1 MVETDWRELL
11 SFSQRELK
19 EVDKEKLC
27 ESLSWMEA
35 DDIELNFTDLKTLF
49 RLAQDI
55 LKFKNEQV
63 NNLLGQLETQRKG
76 SKGKVKGQ
84 YVASPTRSNDSVLDT
99 IADQEEVIKANKE
112 ILEQLYSDIA
122 ELEGKKSK
130 LEERKNEDDTESSRD
145 ALSEMNAV
153 AQLENEMTLKNRHI
167 RKLLGDVKVLEDDNN
182 KLKEKVSVLKDK
194 LTEATAVIENLTDKV
209 YAMNEECT
217 KLKENLGYT
226 KQSKTQL
233 SVEIETLKNEL
244 QESETKKESFLAD
257 IKAKA
262 QHWKDVARA
271 KRSEIEALENENTKL
286 KEELIQTS
294 KVVSPKRKSYAEEY
308 KLKELQEKL
317 SEASHKLLQSAT
329 LIERLKSEN
338 EHLKST
344 VDDTAECSNID
355 VKNESDEGKEII
367 IISKL
372 KKRIKSLTTALSES
386 DVLIASREKELA
398 EIAARLQLV
407 EKDEGVKALVDSLKQ
422 KKQQLKNK
430 NEELRKLVKEFN
442 SLNEIVDHLRLEN
455 ETMRQQ
461 LNIPP
466 GEAIDSK
473 DIVSKYQAIG
483 SQNMVLTKELRAMEN
498 KLVSVELENR
508 GLITKLNKLKKFIFD
523 SGYGEEQIEEIC
535 NDEMPMDGG
544 GESSR
549 YLATVARKNENE
561 IMKQN
566 EERIAEMQAITEEN
580 EGLRK
585 GLQDILNF
593 LKDNSKTTSGVLE
606 LQCPSLEAVLNSM
619 EARHSAGW
627 FAPHMAAVMELKAAL
642 GGRDALLTALH
653 EARKET
659 FDVMDKLSQESMK
672 ATKLEE
678 KISQI
683 ESTTKSDVNEN
694 VNVTSNADVNIG
706 EFGSWI
712 AEEHDAI
719 ELNDKND
726 IINYIAKR
734 DSVYEDQ
741 LKSGLAYFHKKLN
754 ALYNKM
760 TALAVQAADDRN
772 NWRIEEE
779 QYKAQIQNL
788 KSQIVE
794 NMDDSISE
802 NSPGLIHIPDA
813 AVLERRCSYLEENYR
828 HIRTLNENIRNEL
841 LDCQRDAML
850 AASQYETQ
858 INRFIFTVADLTD
871 KLRKSISIDLF
882 WKQNNT
888 LSDVITKYRKSLNDN
903 VNARDE
909 PFNLIKRLE
918 NDKIEVLNSIREYIK
933 EYSSDEGA
941 AKDILTSPQSDLFQ
955 KQIQQLCNE
964 LNEKEKEIKY
974 LQEKNIEFQ
983 TSQSK
988 LIDDNLATQPNK
1000 DNDDLKNQLH
1010 KIMEENKSLKEQ
1022 NQYTTSQLNIA
1033 LLQLQDIQHKKLDN
1047 DVEINLL
1054 RHQILDL
1061 QSAGDNRAI
1070 VARLSGEI
1078 LIAHLQATEFQKK
1091 IEKLNLTLTNERR
1104 MRVEAE
1110 EMFKAR
1116 QNVFNLYAHRYETK
1130 FGYLHEV
1137 MQVLRQQYQGC
1148 IPLTSLEKYQNNL
1161 EELSRKTY
1169 SVNAKLNEIEDLQA
1183 NLIIKH
1189 SVYEQILDIS
1199 KNKCLEEDDACQHKL
1214 QLLVT
1219 QSKYSR
1225 ETDYLNKKIHTLEQ
1239 SIGEITKH
1247 CNYLEKTLLLI
1258 NHGVEKSST
1267 NGIIRT
1273 NHMNGNANA
1282 PNMEVEDLISDDDS
1296 ASRKSLTITLLKPK
1310 VLKPSIV
1317 TSNKIN
1323 TNYEKYADIL
1333 PGSPV
1338 KILDKKETV
1347 HVLVQTNL
1355 EEKRRIN
1362 KLAQTDEDIQI
1373 SHLNKIIN
1381 DLKSEN
1387 EKKRKEIIDGST
1399 LAKQQTIDI
1408 LNLNTENVSLE
1419 RKIKYLQKENDLK
1432 DTLIRTLNAS
1442 ADDLRRQLDTKEI
1455 KISQSNEM
1463 GDSVQQENKALLI
1476 SLKQIEKDKNTIVED
1491 CQKLM
1496 KAEREEH
1503 AKSKKDLQTKI
1514 FELQTQLERRGSESD
1529 ASYSEKLQEVVAKYS
1544 HKILEL
1550 EDECFNLRNKLD
1562 GSKTDLVSYQNEVD
1576 RWKNLASERLT
1587 KMEQLSSQL
1596 EERHSHEVESY
1607 KAENQHWLVQLSET
1621 QREHLG
1627 LRAKLSE
1634 QKAVHI
1640 KQLADKDVQI
1650 EQLRSA
1656 IHTLKSQ
1663 IMNMQTIMAVNDP
1676 SFDLSAIVEVEEV
1689 SDGVSQQGS
1698 ERLELKF
1705 DSALDLQDL
1714 RDDSRLPA
1722 TSSTIWQ
1729 EPIIE
1734 RLRREKQ
1741 LISKQNGML
1750 RRQIKALASRERRA
1764 RLDAHNLKNQ
1774 VFRISTSGSRVA
1786 TAETASLHNKIASLT
1801 AQLSSARRDTNTSVA
1816 LWDKWKKA
1824 QQSSDR
1830 WQTRYEDKCQEVKK
1844 LEASLHLAKSTLSR
1858 LEKEKRVLLS
1868 RLNEVKH
1875 ESKVLVEKQEG
1886 EYSEKSLRE
1895 QDSDRYESPSPL
1907 PVSSRALL
1915 DRVEAQQRRIAAL
1928 EVAEKGNEIL
1938 VSEYEKSLAE
1948 ITVLKGQVL
1957 KLESSLLESQI
1968 RTPMRT
1974 TQETQPEL
1982 DYWKSYCEMLKE
1994 ENMNLTMRINS
2005 IEISPTSS
2013 HQQRIN
2019 DLEQTILTLRGLVS
2033 KLQSE
2038 QKSTLQ
2044 KRTDSSSRPSSGHSA
2059 TDKTRQ
2065 LEPYR
2070 VEIANLKRTIQDKD
2084 LLLEKSKEMLKI
2096 AAEREEDL
2104 LQENTY
2110 LRRRLEELT
2119 KRPEG
2124 FLSA

>member
-19 EVDKEKLC
+19 EADKEKLC

-112 ILEQLYSDIA
+112 ILEQLYADIA

-130 LEERKNEDDTESSRD
+130 LEERKNDDDTESSRD

-153 AQLENEMTLKNRHI
+153 AQLENEITLKNRHI
-167 RKLLGDVKVLEDDNN
+167 RKLLCDVKVLEDDNN
-182 KLKEKVSVLKDK
+182 KLKEKLSVLKDK
-194 LTEATAVIENLTDKV
+194 LTEATAVIENLTDQV
-209 YAMNEECT
+209 YAMNAEST

-233 SVEIETLKNEL
+233 SVEIETLKKEL

-271 KRSEIEALENENTKL
+271 KRTEIEALENENTKL
-286 KEELIQTS
+286 KEELIQTP
-294 KVVSPKRKSYAEEY
+294 KMVSPKRKSYEEEY

-317 SEASHKLLQSAT
+317 SEASHKLLQCAK

-344 VDDTAECSNID
+344 LDDTAECSNIE

-372 KKRIKSLTTALSES
+372 KKRVKSLTTALSES
-386 DVLIASREKELA
+386 DGLIASREKELA
-398 EIAARLQLV
+398 EITAQLQLV
-407 EKDEGVKALVDSLKQ
+407 ERDEGVKALVDSLKQ

-430 NEELRKLVKEFN
+430 NEELKKIVKEFN
-442 SLNEIVDHLRLEN
+442 SLNETVDHLQLEN

-473 DIVSKYQAIG
+473 DIVSKYQAIE
-483 SQNMVLTKELRAMEN
+483 SKNMILSKELRAIEN
-498 KLVSVELENR
+498 KLVSVELDNR
-508 GLITKLNKLKKFIFD
+508 SLIKKLNKLKKFIVD
-523 SGYGEEQIEEIC
+523 SGYGEEQIEELC
-535 NDEMPMDGG
+535 DDEMPMDGG

-549 YLATVARKNENE
+549 HLATLARISANE
-561 IMKQN
+561 IMKRN
-566 EERIAEMQAITEEN
+566 EDRDAEIQAITEEN

-659 FDVMDKLSQESMK
+659 FDVMDKLSKESMK

-678 KISQI
+678 KISQM
-683 ESTTKSDVNEN
+683 ESTPKSDAKDNI
-694 VNVTSNADVNIG
+694 NVTSDADVNIG

-712 AEEHDAI
+712 AEEHDPI
-719 ELNDKND
+719 DLNDKNE
-726 IINYIAKR
+726 IINYVAKR

-741 LKSGLAYFHKKLN
+741 LKSGLAYFYKKLN
-754 ALYNKM
+754 ALYSKM

-772 NWRIEEE
+772 NWRIKEE
-779 QYKAQIQNL
+779 QYKAQIENL
-788 KSQIVE
+788 KSQIVG

-802 NSPGLIHIPDA
+802 NSPGLINIPDA

-858 INRFIFTVADLTD
+858 TNRFIFTVADLTD

-903 VNARDE
+903 VNAQDE
-909 PFNLIKRLE
+909 PFKLIKRLE

-933 EYSSDEGA
+933 DYSSDKVA
-941 AKDILTSPQSDLFQ
+941 AKDITSTQSDLFQ
-955 KQIQQLCNE
+955 KQIQELCNE
-964 LNEKEKEIKY
+964 LNEKDKEIKY

-988 LIDDNLATQPNK
+988 LIDDNLVTLPNK
-1000 DNDDLKNQLH
+1000 DKDDLKNQLH
-1010 KIMEENKSLKEQ
+1010 EIMEENKSLKEQ
-1022 NQYTTSQLNIA
+1022 NQHTTSQLNIA
-1033 LLQLQDIQHKKLDN
+1033 LLQLQDIQHKKFDN

-1061 QSAGDNRAI
+1061 QSTGDNRAI

-1078 LIAHLQATEFQKK
+1078 LIGHLQASEFQKK
-1091 IEKLNLTLTNERR
+1091 IDKLNLTLTNERR

-1116 QNVFNLYAHRYETK
+1116 QNVFNLYAQRYETR
-1130 FGYLHEV
+1130 FRYMYEV
-1137 MQVLRQQYQGC
+1137 LQVLRQQYQGC
-1148 IPLTSLEKYQNNL
+1148 IPLTSLENYQNNL

-1258 NHGVEKSST
+1258 SHGVAKSSS
-1267 NGIIRT
+1267 NGIIST
-1273 NHMNGNANA
+1273 KHSNGNVNA

-1296 ASRKSLTITLLKPK
+1296 ASRRSLTITLPKPK
-1310 VLKPSIV
+1310 VLKPSVVI
-1317 TSNKIN
+1317 SNKIN
-1323 TNYEKYADIL
+1323 TNYENYADVL

-1338 KILDKKETV
+1338 KILDTKETV
-1347 HVLVQTNL
+1347 NVLVQTNL

-1362 KLAQTDEDIQI
+1362 KLAQTDEDLQM

-1387 EKKRKEIIDGST
+1387 EKKRKEIFDGIT
-1399 LAKQQTIDI
+1399 LAKRQTIGI
-1408 LNLNTENVSLE
+1408 LNLNTEKVNLE
-1419 RKIKYLQKENDLK
+1419 TKIKDLQKENDLK

-1442 ADDLRRQLDTKEI
+1442 ADDLRRQLDSKEI

-1496 KAEREEH
+1496 KAEREEY
-1503 AKSKKDLQTKI
+1503 AKSTKDLQTKI
-1514 FELQTQLERRGSESD
+1514 FELQTQLERRRGESD

-1596 EERHSHEVESY
+1596 EERHFHEVESY
-1607 KAENQHWLVQLSET
+1607 KAENQHWLAQLSES

-1650 EQLRSA
+1650 EQQRSA

-1714 RDDSRLPA
+1714 QDDSRLPA
-1722 TSSTIWQ
+1722 TSSTIWH

-1774 VFRISTSGSRVA
+1774 VYRISTSGSRVA
-1786 TAETASLHNKIASLT
+1786 TAEATSLHNKIASLT
-1801 AQLSSARRDTNTSVA
+1801 AQLSSARRDTNSSVA

-1830 WQTRYEDKCQEVKK
+1830 WQTRYEDKCLEVKK

-1868 RLNEVKH
+1868 RLHEVKQ

-1895 QDSDRYESPSPL
+1895 PESDRYDSPSPL

-1974 TQETQPEL
+1974 IQETQPEL

-2005 IEISPTSS
+2005 IETSPTSS
-2013 HQQRIN
+2013 HPQRVN

-2038 QKSTLQ
+2038 QKSSLQ
-2044 KRTDSSSRPSSGHSA
+2044 KRTESSSRPSSGHIG

-2065 LEPYR
+2065 FEPYR

>member
-19 EVDKEKLC
+19 EADKEKLC
-27 ESLSWMEA
+27 ESLSWMEV

-76 SKGKVKGQ
+76 KGKAKGQ

-112 ILEQLYSDIA
+112 ILEQLYADIA

-130 LEERKNEDDTESSRD
+130 LEERHDDDTESSRD

-153 AQLENEMTLKNRHI
+153 AQLENEITLKNRHI

-182 KLKEKVSVLKDK
+182 KLKEKLSVLKDK
-194 LTEATAVIENLTDKV
+194 LTEATAVIENLTDQV
-209 YAMNEECT
+209 YAMNAECT

-233 SVEIETLKNEL
+233 SVEIETLKQEL
-244 QESETKKESFLAD
+244 QESESKKESFLAD

-271 KRSEIEALENENTKL
+271 KRTEIEALENENTKL
-286 KEELIQTS
+286 KEEIIQTP
-294 KVVSPKRKSYAEEY
+294 KMVSPKRKSYAEEY

-317 SEASHKLLQSAT
+317 LEASHKLLQSAQ
-329 LIERLKSEN
+329 LIERLKAEN

-344 VDDTAECSNID
+344 QDDTVECSTTE
-355 VKNESDEGKEII
+355 VKNESDEGKERI

-386 DVLIASREKELA
+386 EGLIASREKELA
-398 EIAARLQLV
+398 EMTARLHLV
-407 EKDEGVKALVDSLKQ
+407 EKDDGVKALVDSLKQ
-422 KKQQLKNK
+422 KKLQLKNK
-430 NEELRKLVKEFN
+430 NDELKKIVKEFN
-442 SLNEIVDHLRLEN
+442 SLNEVVDNLQLEN
-455 ETMRQQ
+455 ETMRQK
-461 LNIPP
+461 LNIPS
-466 GEAIDSK
+466 GEPIDSK
-473 DIVSKYQAIG
+473 DIVSKYQAID
-483 SQNMVLTKELRAMEN
+483 SQNMTLTKELKAMEN

-508 GLITKLNKLKKFIFD
+508 SLIKKLNTLKKED
-523 SGYGEEQIEEIC
+523 VNEMC

-544 GESSR
+544 GESSS
-549 YLATVARKNENE
+549 YLAKVARKNSKE
-561 IMKQN
+561 ILKQN
-566 EERIAEMQAITEEN
+566 AERDAEMQAITEEN

-642 GGRDALLTALH
+642 GGRDALLTALN

-659 FDVMDKLSQESMK
+659 FDVMDKLSKESMK

-678 KISQI
+678 KISQM
-683 ESTTKSDVNEN
+683 ESTRQLDAKVIINEN
-694 VNVTSNADVNIG
+694 HDTDVNIG

-712 AEEHDAI
+712 AEDYDAI
-719 ELNDKND
+719 ELNDKNE

-734 DSVYEDQ
+734 DSMYENQ
-741 LKSGLAYFHKKLN
+741 LKSGLSYFHKKLN

-779 QYKAQIQNL
+779 QYKAQIENL

-802 NSPGLIHIPDA
+802 NSPGLINVPDA
-813 AVLERRCSYLEENYR
+813 GVLERRCSYLEENYR
-828 HIRTLNENIRNEL
+828 HIRTVNENIRNEL

-850 AASQYETQ
+850 SASQYEAQ
-858 INRFIFTVADLTD
+858 INKFIFTVSDLTD

-888 LSDVITKYRKSLNDN
+888 LSDIIAKYRKSLNDKIS
-903 VNARDE
+903 VQDE
-909 PFNLIKRLE
+909 PFNLMKRLD
-918 NDKIEVLNSIREYIK
+918 NDKLEVLNAIRNYFREDSNDKGTTRDKTSIE
-933 EYSSDEGA
+933 SA
-941 AKDILTSPQSDLFQ
+941 LFQ
-955 KQIQQLCNE
+955 KQIKELCNE
-964 LNEKEKEIKY
+964 LNEKEKEIKH
-974 LQEKNIEFQ
+974 LQEKNVEFQ
-983 TSQSK
+983 ISQSK
-988 LIDDNLATQPNK
+988 LIDDNLAALPNK
-1000 DNDDLKNQLH
+1000 DIEDLRNQLH
-1010 KIMEENKSLKEQ
+1010 KTMEENKYLKEQ
-1022 NQYTTSQLNIA
+1022 NQHTTSQLNIA
-1033 LLQLQDIQHKKLDN
+1033 LLQLQEVQHNKLDN
-1047 DVEINLL
+1047 DMEINML

-1061 QSAGDNRAI
+1061 QSTGDNRAI

-1078 LIAHLQATEFQKK
+1078 LVAHLQASEFQKK
-1091 IEKLNLTLTNERR
+1091 IDKLNLTLTNERR

-1116 QNVFNLYAHRYETK
+1116 HNVFNLYAHRYETK
-1130 FGYLHEV
+1130 FRYLYEV
-1137 MQVLRQQYQGC
+1137 MQVLRQQYEGC
-1148 IPLTSLEKYQNNL
+1148 IPLISLEKYQNNF
-1161 EELSRKTY
+1161 EELSRETH

-1214 QLLVT
+1214 QLLVM

-1225 ETDYLNKKIHTLEQ
+1225 ETDYLNKKIVTLEQ
-1239 SIGEITKH
+1239 TMGEMTKQ

-1258 NHGVEKSST
+1258 NHGAEKLCDD
-1267 NGIIRT
+1267 GIFGTIQS
-1273 NHMNGNANA
+1273 NENVNA

-1296 ASRKSLTITLLKPK
+1296 ASRRSLTITLPKPK
-1310 VLKPSIV
+1310 VLKPPKV
-1317 TSNKIN
+1317 TADNIHN
-1323 TNYEKYADIL
+1323 DYEKYPDL
-1333 PGSPV
+1333 PGSPE
-1338 KILDKKETV
+1338 KILGKKETINV
-1347 HVLVQTNL
+1347 FVQTNL
-1355 EEKRRIN
+1355 EQKRRIN
-1362 KLAQTDEDIQI
+1362 KLSQTDKDLQI
-1373 SHLNKIIN
+1373 PHLNKVIN
-1381 DLKSEN
+1381 DLKTEN
-1387 EKKRKEIIDGST
+1387 EKRRKEMVDSIT

-1408 LNLNTENVSLE
+1408 LNLNTEKVSLE
-1419 RKIKYLQKENDLK
+1419 TRLKDLQKENDLK
-1432 DTLIRTLNAS
+1432 DTLIKTLNS
-1442 ADDLRRQLDTKEI
+1442 TADDLRRQLDSKEI
-1455 KISQSNEM
+1455 KISKSHEM
-1463 GDSVQQENKALLI
+1463 GNSVQQENKALLS
-1476 SLKQIEKDKNTIVED
+1476 SLKQIEKDKNAIVEEY
-1491 CQKLM
+1491 QRLM
-1496 KAEREEH
+1496 KTEREEH
-1503 AKSKKDLQTKI
+1503 AKSTKDLKSKI
-1514 FELQTQLERRGSESD
+1514 IELQTQLERRGSDSD
-1529 ASYSEKLQEVVAKYS
+1529 AAYSEKLQEVVAKYS
-1544 HKILEL
+1544 QKILEL

-1576 RWKNLASERLT
+1576 RWKHLASERLT

-1596 EERHSHEVESY
+1596 EERHFHEVESY
-1607 KAENQHWLVQLSET
+1607 KAENQHWLSQLSET

-1634 QKAVHI
+1634 QKALHI
-1640 KQLADKDVQI
+1640 KQLSDKDVQI

-1689 SDGVSQQGS
+1689 SDGVSQPGS

-1714 RDDSRLPA
+1714 QDDARLPA

-1801 AQLSSARRDTNTSVA
+1801 AQLSSARRDSNSSVA

-1868 RLNEVKH
+1868 RLNEVKQ
-1875 ESKVLVEKQEG
+1875 ESKVLLEKQDG

-1895 QDSDRYESPSPL
+1895 PESDRYESPSPL

-1938 VSEYEKSLAE
+1938 VAEYERSLAE

-1968 RTPMRT
+1968 RTPMKT
-1974 TQETQPEL
+1974 AQETQPEL

-2005 IEISPTSS
+2005 IETSPTSS
-2013 HQQRIN
+2013 HQQRAN

-2044 KRTDSSSRPSSGHSA
+2044 KRSESSSRPSSGHSGM
-2059 TDKTRQ
+2059 DKSRQ

-2119 KRPEG
+2119 NRPEG

>member
-1 MVETDWRELL
+1 MAETDWRELL
-11 SFSQRELK
+11 SFSQKELK
-19 EVDKEKLC
+19 EADKEKLC

-112 ILEQLYSDIA
+112 ILEQLYADIA

-130 LEERKNEDDTESSRD
+130 LEERKNDDDTDSSRD
-145 ALSEMNAV
+145 VLSEMNAV
-153 AQLENEMTLKNRHI
+153 AQLENEITLKNRHI

-182 KLKEKVSVLKDK
+182 KLKEKLSVLKDK
-194 LTEATAVIENLTDKV
+194 LTEATVVIENLTDQI

-233 SVEIETLKNEL
+233 SVEIETLKKEL

-271 KRSEIEALENENTKL
+271 KRNEIEALENENTKL
-286 KEELIQTS
+286 KEELIQTP
-294 KVVSPKRKSYAEEY
+294 KMVSPKRKSNAEEY

-317 SEASHKLLQSAT
+317 SEASHKLLQCAK

-338 EHLKST
+338 EHLRST
-344 VDDTAECSNID
+344 LDDTAECSNIE
-355 VKNESDEGKEII
+355 VKNESDEGKERI

-372 KKRIKSLTTALSES
+372 MKRVKSLTNALSES
-386 DVLIASREKELA
+386 DDLIASREKELA
-398 EIAARLQLV
+398 EITAQLQLV
-407 EKDEGVKALVDSLKQ
+407 EKDEGVKALVDNLKQ
-422 KKQQLKNK
+422 NKQQLKNK
-430 NEELRKLVKEFN
+430 NEQLKKIVKEFN
-442 SLNEIVDHLRLEN
+442 SLNEIVNQLQLEN

-473 DIVSKYQAIG
+473 DIVSKYQAID
-483 SQNMVLTKELRAMEN
+483 SQNMILTKELRAIEN

-508 GLITKLNKLKKFIFD
+508 SLITKLNKLKKFIVD
-523 SGYGEEQIEEIC
+523 SGHGEEQFEEIC
-535 NDEMPMDGG
+535 HDEMPMDGG

-549 YLATVARKNENE
+549 YLATVARKNANE
-561 IMKQN
+561 IMKRN
-566 EERIAEMQAITEEN
+566 EDRDAEMQAITEEN

-642 GGRDALLTALH
+642 GGRDALLSALH

-659 FDVMDKLSQESMK
+659 FDVMDKLSKESMK

-678 KISQI
+678 KISQM
-683 ESTTKSDVNEN
+683 ESTKKSDAKDTI
-694 VNVTSNADVNIG
+694 NVTSDADINIG

-712 AEEHDAI
+712 SEEHDAI
-719 ELNDKND
+719 DLNDKD
-726 IINYIAKR
+726 EIINYIAKR
-734 DSVYEDQ
+734 DFVYEDQ

-754 ALYNKM
+754 ALYNKI

-779 QYKAQIQNL
+779 QYKAQIENL
-788 KSQIVE
+788 RSQLVE

-802 NSPGLIHIPDA
+802 NSPGLINIPDA

-828 HIRTLNENIRNEL
+828 HIRTVNENIRNEL

-858 INRFIFTVADLTD
+858 INRFIFTIADLTD
-871 KLRKSISIDLF
+871 RLRKSISIDLF

-903 VNARDE
+903 VNAQNE

-918 NDKIEVLNSIREYIK
+918 NGKIEVLNSIREYIQ
-933 EYSSDEGA
+933 ESSDKGV
-941 AKDILTSPQSDLFQ
+941 AKDITSTPSDLFE

-974 LQEKNIEFQ
+974 LQEKNMEFQ

-988 LIDDNLATQPNK
+988 LIDDNLATLPNK
-1000 DNDDLKNQLH
+1000 DNDNLKNQLL

-1022 NQYTTSQLNIA
+1022 NLHTTSQLNIA

-1047 DVEINLL
+1047 DVEINML

-1061 QSAGDNRAI
+1061 QSTGDNRAI

-1078 LIAHLQATEFQKK
+1078 LVAHLQASEFQKK
-1091 IEKLNLTLTNERR
+1091 IDKLNLTLTNERR

-1116 QNVFNLYAHRYETK
+1116 QNVFNLYAQRYETK
-1130 FGYLHEV
+1130 FRYLYEV

-1148 IPLTSLEKYQNNL
+1148 IPLTSLEKYHNNL

-1219 QSKYSR
+1219 KSKYSR
-1225 ETDYLNKKIHTLEQ
+1225 ETDYLNKKMHTLEQ
-1239 SIGEITKH
+1239 SIGDITKH

-1258 NHGVEKSST
+1258 NHGVTKSST
-1267 NGIIRT
+1267 NGIIST
-1273 NHMNGNANA
+1273 THSNENVNAS
-1282 PNMEVEDLISDDDS
+1282 NMEVEDLISDDDS
-1296 ASRKSLTITLLKPK
+1296 ASRRSLTITLPKPK
-1310 VLKPSIV
+1310 VLKPSVAI
-1317 TSNKIN
+1317 SNKIN
-1323 TNYEKYADIL
+1323 TNYEHYADVL

-1347 HVLVQTNL
+1347 NVLIQTNL

-1362 KLAQTDEDIQI
+1362 KLAQTDEDLQI

-1381 DLKSEN
+1381 DLKTEN
-1387 EKKRKEIIDGST
+1387 EKKRKEIVDGIT
-1399 LAKQQTIDI
+1399 LAKQQTIHI
-1408 LNLNTENVSLE
+1408 LNLNTEKVSLE
-1419 RKIKYLQKENDLK
+1419 TKIKDLQKENDLQ

-1442 ADDLRRQLDTKEI
+1442 ADDLRRQLDSKEI
-1455 KISQSNEM
+1455 KISQTNEIE
-1463 GDSVQQENKALLI
+1463 DSVQQENKALLI
-1476 SLKQIEKDKNTIVED
+1476 SLKKIEKDKNTIVED
-1491 CQKLM
+1491 CQKLI
-1496 KAEREEH
+1496 KAERDEY
-1503 AKSKKDLQTKI
+1503 AKSTKDLQTKI
-1514 FELQTQLERRGSESD
+1514 FELQTQLKRRGSESD

-1596 EERHSHEVESY
+1596 EERHFHEVESY
-1607 KAENQHWLVQLSET
+1607 KAENQHWLAQLSET

-1705 DSALDLQDL
+1705 DSALDLQDMQ
-1714 RDDSRLPA
+1714 DDSRLPA

-1774 VFRISTSGSRVA
+1774 VFRISTSGNRVA

-1801 AQLSSARRDTNTSVA
+1801 AQLSSARRDTNSSVA

-1868 RLNEVKH
+1868 RLNELKQ

-1886 EYSEKSLRE
+1886 EYSEKSLRGPE
-1895 QDSDRYESPSPL
+1895 SDRYDSPSPL

-1968 RTPMRT
+1968 RTPMKTIR
-1974 TQETQPEL
+1974 ETQPEL

-2005 IEISPTSS
+2005 IETSPTSS
-2013 HQQRIN
+2013 HQQRVN

-2044 KRTDSSSRPSSGHSA
+2044 KRTEPSSRPSSGHSG

-2065 LEPYR
+2065 LETSPYR

>member
-19 EVDKEKLC
+19 EADKEKLC

-112 ILEQLYSDIA
+112 ILEQLYADIA

-130 LEERKNEDDTESSRD
+130 LEERKNDDDTESSRD

-153 AQLENEMTLKNRHI
+153 AQLENEITLKNRHI

-182 KLKEKVSVLKDK
+182 KLKEKLSVLKNK
-194 LTEATAVIENLTDKV
+194 LTEATAVIENLTDQM
-209 YAMNEECT
+209 YAMNTECT

-233 SVEIETLKNEL
+233 SVEIETLKKEL

-271 KRSEIEALENENTKL
+271 KRNEIEALENENTKL
-286 KEELIQTS
+286 KEELIQTP
-294 KVVSPKRKSYAEEY
+294 KMISPKRKSNAEEY

-317 SEASHKLLQSAT
+317 SEASHKLLQCAK
-329 LIERLKSEN
+329 LIERLKAEN

-344 VDDTAECSNID
+344 LDDTAECSNID
-355 VKNESDEGKEII
+355 VKNESDEGKERI

-372 KKRIKSLTTALSES
+372 KKRVKSLTTALSES
-386 DVLIASREKELA
+386 DDLIASREKELA
-398 EIAARLQLV
+398 EITAQLQLV
-407 EKDEGVKALVDSLKQ
+407 KKDEGVKALVDSLKQ
-422 KKQQLKNK
+422 NKQQLKNK
-430 NEELRKLVKEFN
+430 NEELKKLVKEFN
-442 SLNEIVDHLRLEN
+442 SLNEIVNHLQLEN
-455 ETMRQQ
+455 ETMRQK

-473 DIVSKYQAIG
+473 DIVSKYQAID
-483 SQNMVLTKELRAMEN
+483 SQNMTLTKELRAMEN

-508 GLITKLNKLKKFIFD
+508 SLITKLNKLKKFIVD
-523 SGYGEEQIEEIC
+523 SGHGEEQIDEIC
-535 NDEMPMDGG
+535 DDEMPMDGG

-549 YLATVARKNENE
+549 YLATVARKNANE
-561 IMKQN
+561 IMKRN
-566 EERIAEMQAITEEN
+566 EDRDAEMQAITEEN

-659 FDVMDKLSQESMK
+659 FDVMDKLSMESMK

-683 ESTTKSDVNEN
+683 ESTTKSDAKDTI
-694 VNVTSNADVNIG
+694 NVTSDPDVNIG

-712 AEEHDAI
+712 SEEHDVI
-719 ELNDKND
+719 DLNDKD
-726 IINYIAKR
+726 EIINYISKR

-779 QYKAQIQNL
+779 QYKAQIENL
-788 KSQIVE
+788 KSQIVN

-802 NSPGLIHIPDA
+802 NSPGLINIPDA

-828 HIRTLNENIRNEL
+828 HIRTVNENIRNKL

-850 AASQYETQ
+850 TASQYEIQ

-903 VNARDE
+903 VNAQNE

-918 NDKIEVLNSIREYIK
+918 NDKIEVLNSIREYIQ
-933 EYSSDEGA
+933 EYCSDQSA
-941 AKDILTSPQSDLFQ
+941 AKDITSTLSDLFE

-974 LQEKNIEFQ
+974 LQEKNMEFQ

-988 LIDDNLATQPNK
+988 LIDDNLATLPNK
-1000 DNDDLKNQLH
+1000 DNDDLKKQLL

-1022 NQYTTSQLNIA
+1022 NQHTTSQLNIS
-1033 LLQLQDIQHKKLDN
+1033 LLQLQEIQYKKLDN

-1061 QSAGDNRAI
+1061 QSTGDNRAI

-1078 LIAHLQATEFQKK
+1078 LIAHLQVSEYKKK
-1091 IEKLNLTLTNERR
+1091 IDKLNLTLTNERR

-1116 QNVFNLYAHRYETK
+1116 QNVFNLYAQRYETK
-1130 FGYLHEV
+1130 FRYLYDV

-1161 EELSRKTY
+1161 EELSRKTF

-1219 QSKYSR
+1219 KSKYSR
-1225 ETDYLNKKIHTLEQ
+1225 ETDYLNKKIHSLEQ

-1258 NHGVEKSST
+1258 NHGVTKSST
-1267 NGIIRT
+1267 NGIIST
-1273 NHMNGNANA
+1273 KHSNENVNAS
-1282 PNMEVEDLISDDDS
+1282 NMEVEDLISDDDS
-1296 ASRKSLTITLLKPK
+1296 ASRRSLTITLPKPK
-1310 VLKPSIV
+1310 VLKPFV
-1317 TSNKIN
+1317 ANSNKIN
-1323 TNYEKYADIL
+1323 SNYEKYADIL

-1338 KILDKKETV
+1338 KMLDKKETV
-1347 HVLVQTNL
+1347 NVLIQTNS

-1362 KLAQTDEDIQI
+1362 KLAQTDEDLQI

-1381 DLKSEN
+1381 DLKTEI
-1387 EKKRKEIIDGST
+1387 EKKKKEIIDGIT
-1399 LAKQQTIDI
+1399 LAKRQTIDI
-1408 LNLNTENVSLE
+1408 LNLNTEKVSLE
-1419 RKIKYLQKENDLK
+1419 TKIKDLQKENDLQ
-1432 DTLIRTLNAS
+1432 DALIRTLNAS
-1442 ADDLRRQLDTKEI
+1442 ADDLRRQLDSKEI

-1491 CQKLM
+1491 CQKLI
-1496 KAEREEH
+1496 KAERE
-1503 AKSKKDLQTKI
+1503 AYNKSTKDLQTKI

-1596 EERHSHEVESY
+1596 EERHFHEVESY
-1607 KAENQHWLVQLSET
+1607 KAENQHWLAQLSET

-1705 DSALDLQDL
+1705 DSALDLQDMH
-1714 RDDSRLPA
+1714 DDSRLPA

-1801 AQLSSARRDTNTSVA
+1801 AQLSSARRDTNSSVA

-1844 LEASLHLAKSTLSR
+1844 LEASLHLAKSTISR

-1868 RLNEVKH
+1868 RLNEVKQ

-1895 QDSDRYESPSPL
+1895 PETDRYDSPPPL

-1968 RTPMRT
+1968 RTPMKT
-1974 TQETQPEL
+1974 VQETQPEL

-2005 IEISPTSS
+2005 IETSPTSS
-2013 HQQRIN
+2013 HQQRVN

-2038 QKSTLQ
+2038 QKSSVQ
-2044 KRTDSSSRPSSGHSA
+2044 KRTESSSRPSSGHSG
-2059 TDKTRQ
+2059 TDKSRQ

>member
-1 MVETDWRELL
+1 MVETGWRELL

-19 EVDKEKLC
+19 EADKEKLC

-112 ILEQLYSDIA
+112 ILEQLYADIA

-130 LEERKNEDDTESSRD
+130 LEKKQNDDDTESSRD

-153 AQLENEMTLKNRHI
+153 AQLENEITLKNRHI
-167 RKLLGDVKVLEDDNN
+167 RKLLGDVKVLEDDNK
-182 KLKEKVSVLKDK
+182 KLKEKLSVLKDK
-194 LTEATAVIENLTDKV
+194 LTEATAVIENLTDQV
-209 YAMNEECT
+209 YAMNAEYT

-226 KQSKTQL
+226 KQSKTLL
-233 SVEIETLKNEL
+233 SIEIETLKKEL
-244 QESETKKESFLAD
+244 QETETKKESFLAD

-271 KRSEIEALENENTKL
+271 KRNEIEALENENTKL
-286 KEELIQTS
+286 KEELIQIP
-294 KVVSPKRKSYAEEY
+294 KVVSPKHKSYAEEY

-317 SEASHKLLQSAT
+317 SEASHKLLQSAK

-344 VDDTAECSNID
+344 LDDTAECSNTE
-355 VKNESDEGKEII
+355 VKNESDEGKERI

-372 KKRIKSLTTALSES
+372 KKRLKSLTTALSES
-386 DVLIASREKELA
+386 DGLIASREKELA
-398 EIAARLQLV
+398 EITARLQLV
-407 EKDEGVKALVDSLKQ
+407 EKEEGVKALVDSLKQ

-430 NEELRKLVKEFN
+430 NEELKKIVKELN
-442 SLNEIVDHLRLEN
+442 SANQIVDHLQLEN
-455 ETMRQQ
+455 ETMREQ

-473 DIVSKYQAIG
+473 DIVSKYQAID
-483 SQNMVLTKELRAMEN
+483 SQNMILMKELRAIEN

-508 GLITKLNKLKKFIFD
+508 SLITKLNKLKKFIVD
-523 SGYGEEQIEEIC
+523 SGYGEEQIEEMC
-535 NDEMPMDGG
+535 DDEMPMDGG

-549 YLATVARKNENE
+549 YLATIARKNASES
-561 IMKQN
+561 MKRN
-566 EERIAEMQAITEEN
+566 EERDAEMQAITEEN

-659 FDVMDKLSQESMK
+659 FDVMDKLSKESIK
-672 ATKLEE
+672 AIKLEE

-683 ESTTKSDVNEN
+683 ESTTKSDAKDTI
-694 VNVTSNADVNIG
+694 NVTSDADVNIG

-712 AEEHDAI
+712 AEEQDAV
-719 ELNDKND
+719 ELNNENE

-741 LKSGLAYFHKKLN
+741 LKSGLSYFHKKLN

-760 TALAVQAADDRN
+760 TTLAVQASDDRN

-779 QYKAQIQNL
+779 QYKAQIENL
-788 KSQIVE
+788 KSQIVG
-794 NMDDSISE
+794 NIDDSISE
-802 NSPGLIHIPDA
+802 NSPGLINIPDA
-813 AVLERRCSYLEENYR
+813 AVLERRCFYLEENYR

-882 WKQNNT
+882 WKQNKT
-888 LSDVITKYRKSLNDN
+888 LSDVITKYRKSLNDK
-903 VNARDE
+903 VNAQAE
-909 PFNLIKRLE
+909 PFDLIKRLE
-918 NDKIEVLNSIREYIK
+918 NDKIEVLNSVREYIK
-933 EYSSDEGA
+933 EYFSDNGA
-941 AKDILTSPQSDLFQ
+941 AKDITSIQSDLLQ
-955 KQIQQLCNE
+955 KQIQALCTE

-974 LQEKNIEFQ
+974 LQEKNMEFQ

-988 LIDDNLATQPNK
+988 LIDDNLAALPNK
-1000 DNDDLKNQLH
+1000 DNDDLKKQLH
-1010 KIMEENKSLKEQ
+1010 KTMEENKSLKEQ
-1022 NQYTTSQLNIA
+1022 NQHTTSQLNIA
-1033 LLQLQDIQHKKLDN
+1033 LLQLQDIQHNTLDN
-1047 DVEINLL
+1047 DVETNLL

-1061 QSAGDNRAI
+1061 QSTGDNRAI

-1078 LIAHLQATEFQKK
+1078 LVAHLQASEFQKK
-1091 IEKLNLTLTNERR
+1091 IDKLNLTLTNERR

-1110 EMFKAR
+1110 EIVKAR

-1130 FGYLHEV
+1130 FRYLYEV

-1148 IPLTSLEKYQNNL
+1148 IPLTSLEKYQNNF

-1183 NLIIKH
+1183 KLIIKH

-1225 ETDYLNKKIHTLEQ
+1225 ETDYLNKKIQTLEQ
-1239 SIGEITKH
+1239 SIGLITKH
-1247 CNYLEKTLLLI
+1247 CNYLEKTLLLL

-1267 NGIIRT
+1267 NGIIGT
-1273 NHMNGNANA
+1273 KHSNGNVNA

-1296 ASRKSLTITLLKPK
+1296 VSRRSLTITLPKPK
-1310 VLKPSIV
+1310 VLKPSVV
-1317 TSNKIN
+1317 TSNKII
-1323 TNYEKYADIL
+1323 TNYEEYVDVL
-1333 PGSPV
+1333 PGSPI
-1338 KILDKKETV
+1338 KIVDKKQTV
-1347 HVLVQTNL
+1347 NVLVQTSL
-1355 EEKRRIN
+1355 EEKRRID
-1362 KLAQTDEDIQI
+1362 KLAQTDEDLQI

-1381 DLKSEN
+1381 NLKTEN
-1387 EKKRKEIIDGST
+1387 EKKRKDIVDGST
-1399 LAKQQTIDI
+1399 LAKRQTIDI
-1408 LNLNTENVSLE
+1408 LNLNTEKASLE
-1419 RKIKYLQKENDLK
+1419 TKIKDLQKENDLK
-1432 DTLIRTLNAS
+1432 DTLIRTLNIS
-1442 ADDLRRQLDTKEI
+1442 ADDLRRQLDSKEI
-1455 KISQSNEM
+1455 KISKSNEI
-1463 GDSVQQENKALLI
+1463 GDSLQQENKSLLI
-1476 SLKQIEKDKNTIVED
+1476 SLKQIEKDKNSIVED
-1491 CQKLM
+1491 YQKLM
-1496 KAEREEH
+1496 KAEREEY
-1503 AKSKKDLQTKI
+1503 AKSTKDLQTKI
-1514 FELQTQLERRGSESD
+1514 HELQTQLERRGSESD

-1562 GSKTDLVSYQNEVD
+1562 GSKTDVISYQNEVD

-1596 EERHSHEVESY
+1596 EERHFHEVESY
-1607 KAENQHWLVQLSET
+1607 KAENQHWLAQLSET

-1627 LRAKLSE
+1627 LRTKLSE
-1634 QKAVHI
+1634 QKALHI
-1640 KQLADKDVQI
+1640 KQVADKDVQI
-1650 EQLRSA
+1650 EQLRSV

-1714 RDDSRLPA
+1714 QDDRLPA

-1774 VFRISTSGSRVA
+1774 VFRISTSSSRVA
-1786 TAETASLHNKIASLT
+1786 TAETAALHNKIASLT
-1801 AQLSSARRDTNTSVA
+1801 AQLSSARRDTNSSVA

-1868 RLNEVKH
+1868 RLNERKARFWSR
-1875 ESKVLVEKQEG
+1875 SKKENI
-1886 EYSEKSLRE
+1886 R
-1895 QDSDRYESPSPL
+1895 RNHFESP
-1907 PVSSRALL
+1907 
-1915 DRVEAQQRRIAAL
+1915 RVIATSHRRRCRCL
-1928 EVAEKGNEIL
+1928 
-1938 VSEYEKSLAE
+1938 
-1948 ITVLKGQVL
+1948 
-1957 KLESSLLESQI
+1957 
-1968 RTPMRT
+1968 
-1974 TQETQPEL
+1974 PEL
-1982 DYWKSYCEMLKE
+1982 FL
-1994 ENMNLTMRINS
+1994 
-2005 IEISPTSS
+2005 IES
-2013 HQQRIN
+2013 RLN
-2019 DLEQTILTLRGLVS
+2019 RGGSL
-2033 KLQSE
+2033 
-2038 QKSTLQ
+2038 
-2044 KRTDSSSRPSSGHSA
+2044 H
-2059 TDKTRQ
+2059 
-2065 LEPYR
+2065 
-2070 VEIANLKRTIQDKD
+2070 
-2084 LLLEKSKEMLKI
+2084 
-2096 AAEREEDL
+2096 
-2104 LQENTY
+2104 
-2110 LRRRLEELT
+2110 
-2119 KRPEG
+2119 
-2124 FLSA
+2124 